1 MSEELDIEIK
11 ENDMDRTHRI
21 GSRNRN
27 DGKPRAIIVK
37 FTHYAVRNNIY
48 SSKKKLKEKKFLTTK
63 SVTSPRYH
71 LLMEAQE
78 KCRVKNVWTSDGRIL
93 FKQNNRILIYKS

>member
-37 FTHYAVRNNIY
+37 FTHYAVRNKIY

-63 SVTSPRYH
+63 SVTSPRYN